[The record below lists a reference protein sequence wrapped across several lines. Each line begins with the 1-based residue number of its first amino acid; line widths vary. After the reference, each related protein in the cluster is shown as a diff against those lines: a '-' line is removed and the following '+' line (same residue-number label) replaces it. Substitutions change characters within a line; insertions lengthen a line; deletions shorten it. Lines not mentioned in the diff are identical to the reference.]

1 MSTHQLLSLITETS
15 LHAGAG
21 GSQGYIDLPIQREAH
36 TDWPCIFGSSF
47 KGALRAAAT
56 LSAGTS
62 LNDVL
67 WLFGPES
74 AAAPAPGVDA
84 AGAGALVVT
93 DARLALLPVRSLTG
107 HYKWVTCPAVLK
119 RLQSDLLRLDL
130 LLPSDKPWP
139 PALPNPKGEEVCVH
153 GVPVANPPKTLLYL
167 DELAFSSQIQN
178 ISLLCV
184 ALSGALGISKEDL
197 EQRLAVVDDARFAH
211 LARYA
216 TPVATHVKLD
226 ERKRVV
232 KGQLW
237 TEESLPPDTVLYSM
251 VYLAARGQVS
261 AASNL
266 AQLKALSFP
275 QGYLQIGANETV
287 GMGFVKVQSCIS
299 R

>member
-36 TDWPCIFGSSF
+36 TDWPCVFGSSL

-56 LSAGTS
+56 LNAGQAI
-62 LNDVL
+62 NDVL

-74 AAAPAPGVDA
+74 AVAPAPGLDT

-119 RLQSDLLRLDL
+119 RLKSDLLRLKL
-130 LLPSDKPWP
+130 PLPSDTPWP
-139 PALPNPKGEEVCVH
+139 ELPNPKVEEVCVH
-153 GVPVANPPKTLLYL
+153 GVRVANPPKTLLYL
-167 DELAFSSQIQN
+167 DELAFSSQAQDM
-178 ISLLCV
+178 SHLCR
-184 ALSGALGISKEDL
+184 ALSHALGITKDDL
-197 EQRLAVVDDARFAH
+197 EQRLAIVDDTRFAH

-216 TPVATHVKLD
+216 TPVVTHVKLD

-251 VYLAARGQVS
+251 VFLAARGQIP
-261 AASNL
+261 
-266 AQLKALSFP
+266 AQATLQKLTALSFP
-275 QGYLQIGANETV
+275 EGYLQIGANETV
-287 GMGFVKVQSCIS
+287 GMGFVRVQSCIS